1 MELFGHLFQ
10 IVDSNEQP
18 NGFATT
24 IRFFP
29 DHAIFKGHFPGHPV
43 TPGVIF
49 LQLVQELIEH
59 HLKGRIR
66 LVELPNCKFLGVVNP
81 NIQPLVLVS
90 VSINPEFECLRVKA
104 VGKDDSRTIF
114 KLDVHYTVVQLTT

>member
-1 MELFGHLFQ
+1 MQLIGALFQ
-10 IVDSNEQP
+10 VVDTSEQP
-18 NGFATT
+18 NGFATS

-29 DHAIFKGHFPGHPV
+29 DHPIFKGHFPGHPV

-114 KLDVHYTVVQLTT
+114 NLDIVYTIV